1 MSNYVRA
8 WSYEWHLESAHLKG
22 RPTRLCQRSRQILR
36 HWDVSFFGIAIGAC
50 IAAGLVAGYMSVMFT
65 AGKEVDQKWGAPDPS
80 FETGL
85 AALQSSA
92 GPVVVSLRRACAPDD
107 SIKPAQGLRRG
118 VRDPYMEQQLR
129 RDFIY
134 LRELAGYLVCI
145 MGRDIDRLCQADQR
159 RRLVEDYN
167 TYLGRRRFFMTFVE
181 MFEAE
186 NNSQY
191 VQIER
196 QLKSRN
202 GRMPVEQSP
211 RAVFEELD
219 DDVGQALRKLAMA
232 GFISEGDFGF
242 FAPGEVRKH
251 FAALGKIDQ
260 PCR

>member
-1 MSNYVRA
+1 MLS
-8 WSYEWHLESAHLKG
+8 S
-22 RPTRLCQRSRQILR
+22 
-36 HWDVSFFGIAIGAC
+36 
-50 IAAGLVAGYMSVMFT
+50 
-65 AGKEVDQKWGAPDPS
+65 GKELNQSWVAQNPN

-85 AALQSSA
+85 AALRSSA
-92 GPVVVSLRRACAPDD
+92 GPVAVSLRRACAPDE

-145 MGRDIDRLCQADQR
+145 MGRDIDRLCQTDQR
-159 RRLVEDYN
+159 RRLVEDYI

-181 MFEAE
+181 MYDAQA
-186 NNSQY
+186 NSQFA
-191 VQIER
+191 QIER
-196 QLKSRN
+196 QLMASR
-202 GRMPVEQSP
+202 GGAPFEQSP
-211 RAVFEELD
+211 RGVFDELD
-219 DDVGQALRKLAMA
+219 DDVGQALRRLAMA

-251 FAALGKIDQ
+251 FSALGKVDQ